1 MPSPVDHNL
10 EDAESRLKDL
20 RGHIPPN
27 LEFAFQDMIA
37 AIRHQQNEIA
47 QLKRRVPE
55 DDGR

>member
-1 MPSPVDHNL
+1 MASPVEHKL
-10 EDAESRLKDL
+10 EDVEARLKDL

-27 LEFAFQDMIA
+27 LEFAIQDLIA
-37 AIRHQQNEIA
+37 VARHQQNEIA